1 MASVTS
7 AEVQR
12 ASGPNGAA
20 EGPTLGSA
28 PDTMM
33 LTVEVRAPVHLM
45 RFLAELR
52 REAHLSLLR
61 VECDRKE
68 LVQIRLR
75 VSEPLGLRDSLFEVE
90 GTRIVDFCTLAP
102 LGGGAEDGRPTAE
115 APASTQL

>member
-7 AEVQR
+7 AAVQR

-68 LVQIRLR
+68 LVQIRLSAEGVR
-75 VSEPLGLRDSLFEVE
+75 AVRPSRLSLRGRGDTHSRLLHA
-90 GTRIVDFCTLAP
+90 GPTRRWRRR
-102 LGGGAEDGRPTAE
+102 RP
-115 APASTQL
+115 PH